1 MVEVKET
8 ASTSAAPST
17 INTMPGGTS
26 SNLIGLHR
34 KRRRASSVPGLE
46 KSKKRRTA
54 AAPWRMGML
63 ECDAAVEA
71 WPLPVNCDEV
81 VASNSSMIINVRIN
95 FVSRV
100 VDVQSMEEGGGGAGS
115 SGKGHMSGAR
125 AESASGNL
133 SSLELR
139 Y

>member
-54 AAPWRMGML
+54 AAPWRMGTL

-81 VASNSSMIINVRIN
+81 VASNNSMIINVRIN

-100 VDVQSMEEGGGGAGS
+100 VDVQSMEGQGVDVRFLIEC
-115 SGKGHMSGAR
+115 
-125 AESASGNL
+125 
-133 SSLELR
+133 
-139 Y
+139 

>member
-1 MVEVKET
+1 M
-8 ASTSAAPST
+8 
-17 INTMPGGTS
+17 
-26 SNLIGLHR
+26 
-34 KRRRASSVPGLE
+34 PGLE

-125 AESASGNL
+125 ASAIF
-133 SSLELR
+133 LR
-139 Y
+139 SAFVGAPPPEQRQLGAF